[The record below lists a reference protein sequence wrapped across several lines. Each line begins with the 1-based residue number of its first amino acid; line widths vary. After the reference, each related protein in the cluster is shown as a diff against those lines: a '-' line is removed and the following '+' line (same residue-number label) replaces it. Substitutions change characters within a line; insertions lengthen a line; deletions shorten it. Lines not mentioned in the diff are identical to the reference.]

1 MMILKRVLKKDFLW
15 GNFCQPSIFGGWF
28 FVARK
33 WVNVGILH
41 VFKNWLGLEY
51 FDWVNEYKGGLT

>member
-1 MMILKRVLKKDFLW
+1 MILKRVLKKDFLW

-51 FDWVNEYKGGLT
+51 LDWVNGY